1 MSFAF
6 YRQITI
12 DHLQVP
18 ATLTDFPFP
27 ISLTFNDLRTVG
39 NGGDVT
45 DAQADDLVFATDN
58 NGASLLKWEVQSYN
72 PVTGAIKVFVT
83 IPSLSSVSD
92 VIIYAV
98 YGDAGVTTFQGDVAG
113 TWNSG
118 HNRVWHCE
126 DNTASSAIEDSTG
139 NNIDGAFNTGN
150 SSAYTVA
157 GKIDKGFAV
166 AGQFAQSAVSGS
178 PSAVT
183 LSGWLKTS
191 AAVTQYFLSSINT
204 STPFPGFVIA
214 VNGQGP
220 FDTFHDGRLSAWCGD
235 LVGGYLDFDLGAGAI
250 SDGNWHLIGMNYAGG
265 TVKIFFDGAEVASAS
280 RTGSLDNNGILVM
293 VENFTNGT
301 LTGSFDEIRFET
313 VARDANW
320 FAVRFIS
327 ENDPAAG
334 MITVGSQTATSDPN
348 IDLVFSDSLS
358 LSDSQVLLGAGLLSF
373 TDALALSDSIGDVP
387 ATVNLPFSDTLS
399 LSDAMALT
407 VGIELSFSD
416 TLSLSDATALLMA
429 INLAIVEALALSDN
443 SSFVG
448 TISREAS
455 DLLVLSDDIELHKT
469 YLMAITEQISLS
481 DFQQLLLTMDMSLA
495 DTLVLVDAVT
505 VTLSA
510 FAALGQSFSD
520 TLSLSDSIS
529 ILLGTSY
536 GNYIR
541 RYLNDVTLDN

>member
-1 MSFAF
+1 MAFAF

-18 ATLTDFPFP
+18 ATLTDFPVL

-45 DAQADDLVFATDN
+45 DTQGDDIVFASDN
-58 NGASLLKWEVQSYN
+58 NGSVLLKWEIESYN
-72 PVTGAIKVFVT
+72 PVTGAVLAWVKIA
-83 IPSLSSVSD
+83 SLSSSVD
-92 VIIYAV
+92 TVIYVVYA
-98 YGDAGVTTFQGDVAG
+98 DAGVTTFQGDVAG

-126 DNTASSAIEDSTG
+126 DNTGTSAIEDSTT

-150 SSAYTVA
+150 SSTYTA
-157 GKIDKGFAV
+157 TGKIDKGFAV
-166 AGQFAQSAVSGS
+166 AGQFAQSAASGS
-178 PSAVT
+178 PTAVT

-204 STPFPGFVIA
+204 STPFPGFVIS

-220 FDTFHDGRLSAWCGD
+220 FDIFHDGRLSAWCGD
-235 LVGGYLDFDLGAGAI
+235 LGGGYLDFDNGAGTI
-250 SDGNWHLIGMNYAGG
+250 SDGNWHLIGMNFASGI
-265 TVKIFFDGAEVASAS
+265 VKIFFDGAEKASAA
-280 RTGSLDNNGILVM
+280 RTGSLGNNGILVM

-320 FAVRFIS
+320 FGARFNN
-327 ENDPAAG
+327 ENNPTGFIA
-334 MITVGSQTATSDPN
+334 VGSQTATSNPVIN
-348 IDLVFSDSLS
+348 LTFSDAIS
-358 LSDSQVLLGAGLLSF
+358 LSDSQALLGAGLLSF
-373 TDALALSDSIGDVP
+373 VDALVLSDSIGDTAAV
-387 ATVNLPFSDTLS
+387 VNFSFSDTLS
-399 LSDAMALT
+399 LSDAMSLT

-416 TLSLSDATALLMA
+416 ALNLSDATALLMA

-443 SSFVG
+443 SSFAG
-448 TISREAS
+448 IISQEAS
-455 DLLVLSDDIELHKT
+455 DLLVLSDDIDLHKT

-481 DFQQLLLTMDMSLA
+481 DFQQLLLASGMSFS

-505 VTLSA
+505 VTLLA

-541 RYLNDVTLDN
+541 RYLNDVALDS